1 MKMSLRKKR
10 IQRIPKGTF
19 WEFSWQPWVGGAGK
33 EGNICL
39 NGINDRKMGQ
49 ITGLGNLGQGQVR
62 RDQLQARFQQQKN
75 EFIGLGFVV

>member
-10 IQRIPKGTF
+10 IQRIPKGTL

-39 NGINDRKMGQ
+39 NGINDRKNGTNHWFGQ
-49 ITGLGNLGQGQVR
+49 PG
-62 RDQLQARFQQQKN
+62 ARAGEERSAPGKILAA
-75 EFIGLGFVV
+75 EK